1 MFPVEIVL
9 TRDSFKR
16 RYIFFSAAKLKNAF
30 SNRTYSVAYGDQVW
44 SLNYVARK
52 TVSFLLCGVFSHIAV
67 TFSYFKNI
75 EFNARKHVNTAHA
88 ATRSGLLST
97 FIAQSWNQQGSVIG

>member
-1 MFPVEIVL
+1 VFPVEIVL
-9 TRDSFKR
+9 TRDSIKR
-16 RYIFFSAAKLKNAF
+16 RHIFFSAAQLMNALATGHTPSSTATKSDVQSMLQERQHGF
-30 SNRTYSVAYGDQVW
+30 
-44 SLNYVARK
+44 
-52 TVSFLLCGVFSHIAV
+52 VSPLRLLSHIAV

-97 FIAQSWNQQGSVIG
+97 FIAQS